1 MSSEKPRFNFDALLE
16 SGVISSFQVE
26 DLDANGNVGPPTPQ
40 GCNRE
45 QLTITFPNGQRLV
58 LSTWCSGVLENTGF
72 FIGEAGQTRE
82 QAQERV
88 INPELNVDFGKA
100 KGKPVK
106 MSFDKFKSNF
116 LRIAKQQKITYL
128 APGGDFLY
136 SLWEGKHQQAWTLL
150 EIIEMVREHCT
161 LEASRKRHAGE

>member
-1 MSSEKPRFNFDALLE
+1 MSSEKKFNLDALIE
-16 SGVISSFQVE
+16 SGAISSFRVE
-26 DLDANGNVGPPTPQ
+26 DLNADGIPGTPTPQ

-58 LSTWCSGVLENTGF
+58 LSTWCSGALENTGF
-72 FIGEAGQTRE
+72 FVSEAGQTAA
-82 QAQERV
+82 QAEERV

-106 MSFDKFKSNF
+106 MTFDKFKSNF
-116 LRIAKQQKITYL
+116 LRIAKQQKILYL

-136 SLWEGKHQQAWTLL
+136 SMWEGKHQQAWTLL